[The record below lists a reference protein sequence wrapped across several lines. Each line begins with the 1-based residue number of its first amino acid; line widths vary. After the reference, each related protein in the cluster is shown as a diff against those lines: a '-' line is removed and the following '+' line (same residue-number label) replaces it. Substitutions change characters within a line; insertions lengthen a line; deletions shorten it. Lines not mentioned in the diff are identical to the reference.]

1 MLKELYEKQTSDW
14 KETFKKVFFLSLFFH
29 LVAAFFSEGFHR
41 PDEHLGIM
49 RFVAWKLGMV
59 TDSQAHVSWEWDA
72 RIRPWLQPAM
82 YYIFLA
88 PFKAIGLE
96 NPFHLATLYRF
107 LNALL
112 GQASLAILMLQSPF
126 FISQEKVKKITL
138 WTLALLWYVPFFHAR
153 GTSEHFS
160 TTFFIFALPFFL
172 GNKRIVNA
180 LICGAFFGMS
190 FIFRY
195 QMCVPV
201 FFICLWQLFQ
211 KEKHITFLALIT
223 FSFFTINGLSSLIDY
238 WGYGE
243 WVFPPYQ
250 YLYWNIFEGKA
261 SSFGVDPWWKYFEK
275 VVTRGIPPISL
286 PLFIATLWF
295 WAKRPWHILTAI
307 TLPFFI
313 VHSMIGHKEIRF
325 LFGIGLFS
333 PLLFGLFLEKFQNL
347 LEWKKT
353 AKFIAGLAIILMII
367 SSVKV
372 AYTPITFYRDLYNS
386 GFTSKVIYTSDVV
399 RDPMW
404 FYMRD
409 PFDFKL
415 LQKPEFIEKMSSES
429 GLYFSNDYELQDKL
443 TKECEIIHQTYPQWV
458 LDIKP
463 NFIKMKYWGLYNCKG
478 TFK

>member
-1 MLKELYEKQTSDW
+1 MLRNLYDSQTPDW
-14 KETFKKVFFLSLFFH
+14 KETFKRVFYVSLFFH

-49 RFVAWKLGMV
+49 RFVAWKLGMI

-72 RIRPWLQPAM
+72 RIRPWLQPAI
-82 YYIFLA
+82 YYAILA
-88 PFKAIGLE
+88 PFKALGLV
-96 NPFHLATLYRF
+96 NPFHLATLLRF

-112 GQASLAILMLQSPF
+112 GQASLAILMLLSPF

-160 TTFFIFALPFFL
+160 TSFFIFGLPFFL
-172 GNKRIVNA
+172 GEKSWKNA
-180 LICGAFFGMS
+180 LLAGVFFGAS

-211 KEKHITFLALIT
+211 KEKYITFLALIT
-223 FSFFTINGLSSLIDY
+223 VSFFAINGLSSIVDY

-243 WVFPPYQ
+243 WTFPPYQ

-275 VVTRGIPPISL
+275 VITRGIPPISL
-286 PLFIATLWF
+286 PLFIGTLWF
-295 WAKRPWHILTAI
+295 WWKKPLHLLTMI
-307 TLPFFI
+307 SLPFFV
-313 VHSMIGHKEIRF
+313 VHSLIGHKEIRF

-353 AKFIAGLAIILMII
+353 AKLIAGLAITLMIV

-372 AYTPITFYRDLYNS
+372 AYTPIGFYKDLYYS
-386 GFTSKVIYTSDVV
+386 GLTPKVIYTSDVV

-404 FYMRD
+404 FYMRE
-409 PFDFKL
+409 PFEFKL
-415 LQKPEFIEKMSSES
+415 LDEIAFKEAIQKTP
-429 GLYFSNDYELQDKL
+429 GLYFSNNHNLQDDLAKR
-443 TKECEIIHQTYPQWV
+443 CQVVHGTYPQWV
-458 LDIKP
+458 LDLKP
-463 NFIKMKYWGLYNCKG
+463 SFIKMKYWGLYNCNSY
-478 TFK
+478 